1 MTCFLAIRNLAEST
15 KEAQPSDCSAAQNN
29 QQVKQW
35 RKQQQ
40 NVLPQPAL
48 PDYNNRA
55 GPQQCVRKHFLLLSF
70 LSQQKIILLTHCW
83 ELLQPTAATNND
95 RAK

>member
-1 MTCFLAIRNLAEST
+1 VGGWE
-15 KEAQPSDCSAAQNN
+15 
-29 QQVKQW
+29 QVKQW

-70 LSQQKIILLTHCW
+70 LSQQKIILSSFEKKFFEVVNLSYQWIWHVRLSVET
-83 ELLQPTAATNND
+83 
-95 RAK
+95 